1 MFDRNKL
8 NKLRL
13 AYVKVYGKRWKEYWI
28 KYHWCVYDAMGRPN
42 EWLTKPKKYDT
53 IQNNEK

>member
-1 MFDRNKL
+1 MLDRNKL

-53 IQNNEK
+53 IQKQ